1 MHKFKLMHVV
11 FDYDAHNDL
20 IDVYTK
26 CYEYQDTEGRSQEKS
41 YHSFKNGL
49 SSDLQATLADTEWYK
64 GSLDDNTILAE
75 QN

>member
-1 MHKFKLMHVV
+1 MHKFKLMHVF

-49 SSDLQATLADTEWYK
+49 SSDL
-64 GSLDDNTILAE
+64 
-75 QN
+75 